1 MLSAAIH
8 YATLK
13 SFRSIKLPSS
23 LYKPPVLMLAPTAPW
38 SRGILLQSRRHR
50 ALCTIYWA
58 AARWTVGDVSMHEL
72 VRFSFFFFLIQ
83 RKWRSSSRLS
93 PIFFLS
99 GRVAAGRARCR
110 KPDVGRL
117 PSECRRRGILQKR
130 PERISSWRMGES
142 GFFNGWQNQSRI
154 LPLAQSRLL
163 NASTE
168 SYFVRSPSAAVYD
181 SDLSGFLPLYF

>member
-1 MLSAAIH
+1 MHSVLDLTWKFYSALSQSFLWPQLKKSPSCSKTPAILCSWYKSMLSAAIH

-50 ALCTIYWA
+50 VLCTIYWA

-72 VRFSFFFFLIQ
+72 VMFSVFFFLIQ

-93 PIFFLS
+93 PIFFFCLDAS
-99 GRVAAGRARCR
+99 RQVA
-110 KPDVGRL
+110 PDVANQMSAAAVWM
-117 PSECRRRGILQKR
+117 PSERNFAKTARKNLELEDGREWIL
-130 PERISSWRMGES
+130 
-142 GFFNGWQNQSRI
+142 
-154 LPLAQSRLL
+154 
-163 NASTE
+163 
-168 SYFVRSPSAAVYD
+168 
-181 SDLSGFLPLYF
+181 

>member
-1 MLSAAIH
+1 MHSVLDLTWKFYSALSQSFLWPQLKKSPSCSKTPAILCSWNKSMLSAAIH

-72 VRFSFFFFLIQ
+72 VMFFFFFLNP
-83 RKWRSSSRLS
+83 KKAEKFLETE
-93 PIFFLS
+93 PIFFFCLDAL
-99 GRVAAGRARCR
+99 RQVA
-110 KPDVGRL
+110 PDVANQMSAAAVWM
-117 PSECRRRGILQKR
+117 PSERNFTKMARKNL
-130 PERISSWRMGES
+130 
-142 GFFNGWQNQSRI
+142 
-154 LPLAQSRLL
+154 
-163 NASTE
+163 
-168 SYFVRSPSAAVYD
+168 
-181 SDLSGFLPLYF
+181 